1 MNIDD
6 LKNIWSDDSPDKT
19 PEINTEQRKKINLPL
34 EKIRANMRM
43 EFWSTAI
50 FLVFTLIAIWFL
62 DQLTFRYKLY
72 IEILVASMSVVTF
85 FFYSKFFKLYQEI
98 SKPGLDTLDAL
109 KDLQRQFN
117 LNKQYYLS
125 FYISFVPFLVG
136 EMIIVIEA
144 SPFTQEF
151 TNQKLTLIF
160 ISSIVGGLFF
170 LFAMGKFW
178 FNYLYGKH
186 IKNIDNLINELK

>member
-109 KDLQRQFN
+109 KDLQHQFN